1 MALIKESKKN
11 KDFNIDKTIKILIN
25 RAEKDI
31 KADKLLSDDIILKK
45 DPLRLFLLQQASEKI
60 IKAWFLRNLEVL
72 ELLNPYIEQI
82 KINKETINSSPKIT
96 VKEKEKLLIIINFQ
110 KSAFD
115 DYSRIIKET
124 INKIDKNNPDN
135 FLKTLNHNPVKSYF
149 QEILKTLSDFCKF
162 SLLIP
167 DDIIAKYTEKN
178 YKINDIDIENIKDY
192 LSAFIKFTDN
202 ITKQLN
208 TNDPNEIIKNLNPVE
223 KKEKH
228 NSKANLNN
236 NLSELNNNSDNMDD
250 FFKSDN
256 WKSIGIA
263 ILVVLVIPIILKMD
277 EKEKEK
283 FGKKFIIWLNLYF
296 IFRYFPLI
304 AYLAK
309 FENISRYS
317 EISDEYSCDKNSKD
331 MKNAIDCIDDLH
343 NLVEGLIN
351 IKEIILNKDI

>member
-11 KDFNIDKTIKILIN
+11 KDFNIDKTINILIN

-31 KADKLLSDDIILKK
+31 KADELLSRDIIFKK

-72 ELLNPYIEQI
+72 ESLNLYIEQI
-82 KINKETINSSPKIT
+82 KINKKTINTIPKT
-96 VKEKEKLLIIINFQ
+96 VEKEKLLIITDFQ

-115 DYSRIIKET
+115 NYNNIIKKAV
-124 INKIDKNNPDN
+124 NKIKNNDANN
-135 FLKTLNHNPVKSYF
+135 FLIELNHNPVKTYF
-149 QEILKTLSDFCKF
+149 QKILKTLSDFSKF

-167 DDIIAKYTEKN
+167 DDIIAKYAEKN
-178 YKINDIDIENIKDY
+178 DIISNIDNIKDF
-192 LSAFIKFTDN
+192 LSEFIKFIDN

-208 TNDPNEIIKNLNPVE
+208 SNDPNEIIKNLNPVE

-263 ILVVLVIPIILKMD
+263 ILVVLAIPIILKMD